1 MKVFTQ
7 TMAKAEEITRESIA
21 ICFKKQNER
30 KKKRDVEKR
39 ANLRKC
45 LGQSKKNEA
54 NKNEYCNQMIA
65 RKAQSL
71 KDLE

>member
-1 MKVFTQ
+1 M
-7 TMAKAEEITRESIA
+7 RE
-21 ICFKKQNER
+21 K